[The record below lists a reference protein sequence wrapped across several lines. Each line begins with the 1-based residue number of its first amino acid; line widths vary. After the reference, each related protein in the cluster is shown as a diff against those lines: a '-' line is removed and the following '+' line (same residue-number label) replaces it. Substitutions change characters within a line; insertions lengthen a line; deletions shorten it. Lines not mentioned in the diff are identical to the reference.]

1 MFLNYFTVYLSFKYL
16 TVKAFDGFL
25 CVLIHYIIVLTEIEH
40 ILFLLLF
47 GYPNIMILIA
57 FKEKKGE
64 FGSLYFAKVIGYGVF
79 QNLDI
84 CGGYCLKI

>member
-25 CVLIHYIIVLTEIEH
+25 CVLVRISTYIIVLTEIED

-47 GYPNIMILIA
+47 GYPNIMILL
-57 FKEKKGE
+57 KKRR
-64 FGSLYFAKVIGYGVF
+64 A
-79 QNLDI
+79 NLDAYI
-84 CGGYCLKI
+84 LQK

>member
-1 MFLNYFTVYLSFKYL
+1 M
-16 TVKAFDGFL
+16 TVKAFDDFL
-25 CVLIHYIIVLTEIEH
+25 CVLVRISTYIIVLTEIED
-40 ILFLLLF
+40 ILLLLLF